1 MITFRFND
9 RSKHPLPADKTQ
21 VRWHGVSDRF
31 FWREVDA
38 KGRVIS
44 NGQLDPEDLPEV
56 VQKIAR
62 ERDEQSGNP
71 YVDWPISI
79 P

>member
-1 MITFRFND
+1 M
-9 RSKHPLPADKTQ
+9 
-21 VRWHGVSDRF
+21 
-31 FWREVDA
+31 DA